1 MKYLLFL
8 SILMM
13 FLIGFSINV
22 YAEDSFSMASAF
34 GVKELKSLELFVNAS
49 DSLSA
54 NTNLTT
60 YYFINSS
67 DFTDGISKIVNVK
80 LRIVID
86 KISAQP
92 YMMNMYVNGS
102 SCLYSGFDTS
112 LGVGQ
117 YVMYFDCT
125 NRFLNQTDVMYKFDF
140 NADKNAG
147 NVFVLFMPTYVNNPE
162 FNYTDMTTNIWN
174 YTNRTLTYYPNDTE
188 IILYNTTTET
198 RNIQTNIL
206 NSISNLQT
214 NITLEFTN
222 LNNNIINLQNN
233 ITTQISNIPYLV
245 WNYLTPNNRLVVA
258 TNVNA
263 TLSINSTNITM
274 DLSNRAILKI
284 IEVWCLENPNLCKG
298 V

>member
-49 DSLSA
+49 DSLTA

-102 SCLYSGFDTS
+102 ACLYSGFDTS

-125 NRFLNQTDVMYKFDF
+125 NRFLNQTDVMYRFDF
-140 NADKNAG
+140 NADRNAG
-147 NVFVLFMPTYVNNPE
+147 NVFVLFMPTYVNNPD
-162 FNYTDMTTNIWN
+162 FGSINYMEDQIDQIYIKTVLGQNLVSNHDYCSDNSTSRKELTFFVGNS
-174 YTNRTLTYYPNDTE
+174 TL
-188 IILYNTTTET
+188 NTTTT
-198 RNIQTNIL
+198 RMIDTKCPYGCDIKTGFCNP
-206 NSISNLQT
+206 SPS
-214 NITLEFTN
+214 ESSFYVGGF
-222 LNNNIINLQNN
+222 IIGCFA
-233 ITTQISNIPYLV
+233 LV
-245 WNYLTPNNRLVVA
+245 CIVIWKFAR
-258 TNVNA
+258 
-263 TLSINSTNITM
+263 
-274 DLSNRAILKI
+274 
-284 IEVWCLENPNLCKG
+284 
-298 V
+298 